1 MQQDVH
7 DYLIEKTDYEKALQE
22 RMNGIIKTEF
32 NLYNSQLGFE
42 QTGKQISKS
51 INAYNS
57 LRPHASCDYMTPE
70 ETHLTSGQLNK
81 RWKNYNHNYNHEK
94 TAVQHLQD

>member
-1 MQQDVH
+1 M
-7 DYLIEKTDYEKALQE
+7 LK
-22 RMNGIIKTEF
+22 
-32 NLYNSQLGFE
+32 
-42 QTGKQISKS
+42 SKS
-51 INAYNS
+51 TNAYNS

-94 TAVQHLQD
+94 TVV